1 MKQNEVLEDLDI
13 PVKNEWMNRY
23 LASILRS
30 LSCCLCFV
38 ALLCSCGS
46 LKRSSGLSNNQEIV
60 SNEPLTF
67 QQQRK
72 FDYFLLEAIRL
83 KEKGEMDASFEFYNH
98 CLNVNPNSA
107 VTLYELAKFYMFL
120 GQPQRVKAFWGRLF
134 QLIPGI
140 IGIRK
145 HWRDI
150 IKIKV
155 NMQRQ

>member
-1 MKQNEVLEDLDI
+1 MSWMKQNEVLEDLGI

-23 LASILRS
+23 LASMLRS

-38 ALLCSCGS
+38 LLLCSCAS
-46 LKRSSGLSNNQEIV
+46 LKGSSGLSNNQEIV

-120 GQPQRVKAFWGRLF
+120 GQPQKGESFLRKAVSADAG
-134 QLIPGI
+134 
-140 IGIRK
+140 
-145 HWRDI
+145 
-150 IKIKV
+150 
-155 NMQRQ
+155 N